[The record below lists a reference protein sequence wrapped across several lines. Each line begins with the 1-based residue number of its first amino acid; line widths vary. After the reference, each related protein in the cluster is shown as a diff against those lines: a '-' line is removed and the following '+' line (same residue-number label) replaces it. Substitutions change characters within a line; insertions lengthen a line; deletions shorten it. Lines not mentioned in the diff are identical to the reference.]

1 MYAFGAINILSALL
15 LIASY
20 NFAMLYFNFIQF
32 DVLISLEI
40 FLIGPWI
47 I

>member
-1 MYAFGAINILSALL
+1 MYAFGAINVPLSTTFLM
-15 LIASY
+15 ASY
-20 NFAMLYFNFIQF
+20 NFAILIFIQF